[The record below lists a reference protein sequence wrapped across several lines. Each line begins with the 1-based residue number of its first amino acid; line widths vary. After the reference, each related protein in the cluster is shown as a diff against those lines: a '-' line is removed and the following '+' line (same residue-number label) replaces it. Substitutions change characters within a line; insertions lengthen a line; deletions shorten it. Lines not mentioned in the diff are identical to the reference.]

1 MTRIDDLPETV
12 FVQVLS
18 YLPARELVLT
28 CRLVCSLWKS
38 LVDKKILWIRKCQ
51 LEGLSRK
58 HLQKQPKDWKE
69 FYFLCHLRRN
79 LIKNPCAEAGLDFW
93 TLEKNR
99 GDCWRTEN
107 LPGGY
112 GQVFPDPEV
121 TKYFVTSY
129 GLCKKAQIIDLK
141 AEGYWENLL
150 DTIQPDIVVTDWYAA
165 RHDCGCTYKLQVQLL
180 SQDHLVIKQR
190 HSGKIFIE
198 QWSDAKWNQISF
210 TFSNYGPGVRYIKFL
225 HGGKDTQFWAGW
237 YGIRV
242 TNSSITIEPDK
253 LT

>member
-129 GLCKKAQIIDLK
+129 GRGSELPRNCNLVNEDRGERASEHAQMDS
-141 AEGYWENLL
+141 AEP
-150 DTIQPDIVVTDWYAA
+150 TRIKP
-165 RHDCGCTYKLQVQLL
+165 LL
-180 SQDHLVIKQR
+180 SCFQLPKSH
-190 HSGKIFIE
+190 
-198 QWSDAKWNQISF
+198 
-210 TFSNYGPGVRYIKFL
+210 TFL
-225 HGGKDTQFWAGW
+225 
-237 YGIRV
+237 
-242 TNSSITIEPDK
+242 
-253 LT
+253 LL

>member
-129 GLCKKAQIIDLK
+129 G
-141 AEGYWENLL
+141 
-150 DTIQPDIVVTDWYAA
+150 YAA